1 MAMVHL
7 SSQFLERNV
16 RTPNRGETPQ
26 LHAEVSL
33 GCLYDEIC
41 FCQGMWSEDH
51 NNVYALLHAVA
62 HVQGVQAHGSKKKL
76 IDGLQ
81 FSSLFLHGHMM
92 CSMNWYKLW
101 PMLTALVSSV

>member
-1 MAMVHL
+1 MD
-7 SSQFLERNV
+7 SPKRNV

-62 HVQGVQAHGSKKKL
+62 QVQGVQAHGSKKLIFSL
-76 IDGLQ
+76 ID
-81 FSSLFLHGHMM
+81 
-92 CSMNWYKLW
+92 
-101 PMLTALVSSV
+101 VSKIC